1 MNLKQRIGLRVKQNR
16 RLRNMTQAQLAE
28 AINKTFETVSNIERG
43 KTAPNF
49 KTLCDISNHL
59 DIPMRDFFDEHGE
72 NDAGKTAYRLE
83 YEEKIKFL
91 SARMTDRQLN
101 MFVRIC
107 ETILDS

>member
-1 MNLKQRIGLRVKQNR
+1 MNLKQRIGLRVKQGR

-28 AINKTFETVSNIERG
+28 AISKTFETVSNIERG

-49 KTLCDISNHL
+49 NTLHDISNRL
-59 DIPMRDFFDEHGE
+59 DVPMRDFFDERGE
-72 NDAGKTAYRLE
+72 SDAGKSAYRLE
-83 YEEKIKFL
+83 CEGKIKSL
-91 SARMTDRQLN
+91 ATEMTDRPLN